1 MKVKLRQKLKTTIK
15 NKGINKGLK
24 IILALLITYGP
35 GGVLGKLLK
44 IIGSKWVIHF
54 VTKKI
59 TR

>member
-1 MKVKLRQKLKTTIK
+1 MRQKLKAVIK
-15 NKGINKGLK
+15 NKGLK
-24 IILALLITYGP
+24 LVLALLVTYGP

-44 IIGSKWVIHF
+44 IISSKWVINL